1 MSQSSRS
8 KAATQT
14 RATRNLCTWQI
25 QLGKSSSILFN
36 CSYLW
41 LSVAICS
48 SWQHVAQQHHSPT
61 IFYCGQVSSM
71 IAVWKLLARQA
82 GFPRASLQFTRFHQH
97 ISCSPIEGEKKNSRR
112 KPFPCW
118 WSCVSSDKKHQ
129 SALPGHV
136 QKVRVWK
143 HSGRCK
149 LPWFYGWI
157 LSQDAKVTMWNDSNA
172 WCIWLPLTGE
182 ATWW

>member
-97 ISCSPIEGEKKNSRR
+97 ISCSPIEGRKKTAGGNPSL
-112 KPFPCW
+112 
-118 WSCVSSDKKHQ
+118 VG
-129 SALPGHV
+129 GHV
-136 QKVRVWK
+136 CHLTKSTNLLCQDMCK
-143 HSGRCK
+143 RCE
-149 LPWFYGWI
+149 FG
-157 LSQDAKVTMWNDSNA
+157 STQAVANCRDSTA
-172 WCIWLPLTGE
+172 ESWARMPK
-182 ATWW
+182 